1 MGLPSRSL
9 MPPLTSHPCAEPFEN
24 ANKWPTSLVAGVR
37 GEALWRQLVMSASAG
52 DLKNK
57 YSGLL
62 TITSASLCRRPGTKV
77 EWEGGREDG

>member
-1 MGLPSRSL
+1 
-9 MPPLTSHPCAEPFEN
+9 
-24 ANKWPTSLVAGVR
+24 
-37 GEALWRQLVMSASAG
+37 MSASAG
-52 DLKNK
+52 DLKHK